1 MYTDGTYLE
10 KNPTWHEEHS
20 PWKAS
25 LISKILQRNQ
35 IIPSSICEIGCGAG
49 EILNSLTKV
58 SSPETVFCGYE
69 ISPQAF
75 EICRHKA
82 KTNLQYFLKDLC
94 NEPDSYF
101 DVVLAIDVFEH
112 IDDYLGFLRQL
123 RHKGKYKIFHIP
135 LDLSIYTVLKSSP
148 ILRLRTSVGHLHY
161 FTKETALAT
170 LEDTGYEILDYFYTN
185 CYLELPTQGWQ
196 TLVRR
201 LPQPLLNCIYHD
213 LTVRLLGGFS
223 LIVLAK

>member
-1 MYTDGTYLE
+1 MLFDSVVKQDKDGTLTRTVHYSDWHSIIQQGQTYPAPAANGIDL
-10 KNPTWHEEHS
+10 KRIHRALSININP
-20 PWKAS
+20 
-25 LISKILQRNQ
+25 SKRQGI
-35 IIPSSICEIGCGAG
+35 
-49 EILNSLTKV
+49 
-58 SSPETVFCGYE
+58 
-69 ISPQAF
+69 
-75 EICRHKA
+75 
-82 KTNLQYFLKDLC
+82 LQYFLKDLLS
-94 NEPDSYF
+94 EPDSYF

-112 IDDYLGFLRQL
+112 IEDYLGFLRQL

-148 ILRLRTSVGHLHY
+148 ILRLRASVGHLHY

-170 LEDTGYEILDYFYTN
+170 LEDTGYEVLDYFYTN
-185 CYLELPTQGWQ
+185 CYLEFPNQGWQ

-201 LPQPLLNCIYHD
+201 LPQPFLNCIYHD